1 MTAEL
6 LHILEHSIEDTLYLI
21 PLLFIIYLI
30 IEILEHKYNRFI
42 AEKSPNL
49 GVIGGAIFGLIPQC
63 GFSVMASVLYSK
75 RKIMLPTLFAVF
87 IATSDEAIPIILAAR
102 DYKTLL
108 YILASK
114 FILAIVVGY
123 AIYLFFLFKG
133 KKEEIVLAEEIDEKT
148 EENDVGGCCGHML
161 HTSDGENHHKK
172 ADNFGKIKKIWLYV
186 EHPLR
191 HTLLVTLFIFVVT
204 FLLNGMFELTN
215 PDTIEA
221 FLTKNIYL
229 EPIFTSLFGLIPN
242 CAASV
247 AITKLY
253 LSGVLSFGGTI
264 AGLSAGAGVG
274 LVVLFQKNRPI
285 SDSVKIIL
293 LLFFVSVISGVLI
306 NMAIAAFKVLN

>member
-1 MTAEL
+1 MTAEF
-6 LHILEHSIEDTLYLI
+6 LHILKHSIEDTLYLV

-30 IEILEHKYNRFI
+30 IEILEHRYNHFI
-42 AEKSPNL
+42 AEKSTKL

-75 RKIMLPTLFAVF
+75 RKILLPTLFAVF

-114 FILAIVVGY
+114 FIIAVVCGY
-123 AIYLFFLFKG
+123 LIYLFIILKD
-133 KKEEIVLAEEIDEKT
+133 KRDKSAILENDEIS

-161 HTSDGENHHKK
+161 HTSEGENHHKK
-172 ADNFGKIKKIWLYV
+172 AENVSAAQKIWLYV

-191 HTLLVTLFIFVVT
+191 HTLFVTLFIFIVT
-204 FLLNGMFELTN
+204 FLLNGMFEFTD
-215 PDTIEA
+215 PKIIET
-221 FLTKNIYL
+221 FLTKNSYL
-229 EPIFTSLFGLIPN
+229 EPLFTSIFGLIPN

-253 LSGVLSFGGTI
+253 LSGVLSFGGTV
-264 AGLSAGAGVG
+264 AGLVAGAGVG

-285 SDSVKIIL
+285 SDSVKIIF
-293 LLFFVSVISGVLI
+293 LLFFISVISGILI
-306 NMAIAAFKVLN
+306 NFGISVLQSFSL